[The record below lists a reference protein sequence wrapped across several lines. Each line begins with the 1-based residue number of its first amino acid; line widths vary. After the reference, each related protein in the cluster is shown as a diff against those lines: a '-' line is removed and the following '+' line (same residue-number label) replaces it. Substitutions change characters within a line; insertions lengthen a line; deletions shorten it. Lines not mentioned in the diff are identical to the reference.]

1 MMDSDEDDIYPEHN
15 DTDEQ
20 QQQQHQ
26 AEVKMEDVEDG
37 EEEGEEVEDSD
48 DDVDFIIDAKEDV
61 KPDPLSQPKRGVPGL
76 TTPVPTTV
84 DPRKASSTTPQP
96 IVNKPGTPA
105 DHSQQRPD
113 SQPPPNNNDRPG
125 IDYPA
130 RHTSRLDP
138 NGNPVHPTTNKP
150 ILSTDF
156 DVDFPSES
164 SKPWRKPGSDITDYF
179 NYGFD
184 EFTWASYC
192 LKQQTMPKE
201 IKEINQQA
209 EQMKA
214 FVEGIPGGGGG
225 AGGGMPGMPPMPG
238 GPPGNAG
245 GGGGGAGMSD
255 MSAMAMP
262 SEAQMQQMF
271 AAMTSQGLDPTTMDP
286 NQFMQFMAG
295 GGGAMMGGQGGGPP
309 TGPGG
314 FGGGGGGGGGG
325 GFDQGIG
332 VGGGGGGGFG
342 RGRGK
347 GGRRNW

>member
-15 DTDEQ
+15 ETNG
-20 QQQQHQ
+20 QQHHP
-26 AEVKMEDVEDG
+26 EVKMEDVEDG

-48 DDVDFIIDAKEDV
+48 DDVDFIIDAKEEV
-61 KPDPLSQPKRGVPGL
+61 KPDPASQPRRAAPGL
-76 TTPVPTTV
+76 TPVPT
-84 DPRKASSTTPQP
+84 DLRKASTTPQP
-96 IVNKPGTPA
+96 IIKPGTPA
-105 DHSQQRPD
+105 TDSQRPG
-113 SQPPPNNNDRPG
+113 SQPPNDRPG
-125 IDYPA
+125 TDYPA
-130 RHTSRLDP
+130 RHTSKLDP
-138 NGNPVHPTTNKP
+138 NGNPVHPATGKP

-164 SKPWRKPGSDITDYF
+164 SKPWRKPGADITDYF
-179 NYGFD
+179 NFGFD

-225 AGGGMPGMPPMPG
+225 GGMPGMPPMPG
-238 GPPGNAG
+238 AGGPPNG
-245 GGGGGAGMSD
+245 GGGVGVGGGAAD

-262 SEAQMQQMF
+262 SDAQMQQMF
-271 AAMTSQGLDPTTMDP
+271 AAMASQGLDPTTMDP
-286 NQFMQFMAG
+286 NQFMQFMAAG
-295 GGGAMMGGQGGGPP
+295 GGGGGGMMGQGGPP

-314 FGGGGGGGGGG
+314 FGGGG
-325 GFDQGIG
+325 FDQGI
-332 VGGGGGGGFG
+332 GGGGGFG